1 MMATVPVESEMEFV
15 DPDSPHPLH
24 GSTEMHLW
32 MEIDPLEIR

>member
-1 MMATVPVESEMEFV
+1 MMVIVLVESDREFV

-24 GSTEMHLW
+24 GNSEMYLW